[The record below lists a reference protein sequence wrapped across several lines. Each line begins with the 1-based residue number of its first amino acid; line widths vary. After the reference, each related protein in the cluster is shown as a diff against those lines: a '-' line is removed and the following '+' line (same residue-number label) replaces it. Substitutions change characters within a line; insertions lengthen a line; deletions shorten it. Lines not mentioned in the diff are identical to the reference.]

1 MKKTISK
8 EERKEELNKKEQ
20 EPAKKLFTDY
30 AKLLINKISQDTKTT
45 DLKTNLEYFLDNSNK
60 YNDQNFLFNS
70 IAFHIDSIC
79 KIEEFHS
86 FQAFQG
92 KTEKKESMRIIVAK
106 MIAQMLKDT
115 PNIKLDKTDT
125 IETVPIEV
133 LGDILTKI
141 TLRNWALDVIKDIET
156 DPKEFEEIINLDS
169 AKLKKLKKIM
179 FCNSKVANKI
189 TKLPTGRMAAVKI
202 DKTKNTEIFFQI
214 LTTNDSIKIDGN
226 LNYFDRF
233 VHDTISTFC
242 EQKQTVITPTM
253 ILKAMRGNPKQ
264 KDFSQEQ
271 IQAVLKSINKM
282 RYLSVKINATNEGNL
297 KKWNDKVI
305 FENYLLPIK
314 SVTVETG
321 GNRIDG
327 FKLLDIPPVWQ
338 YTKKTGQVAT
348 IQDTLIKKLKFD
360 KHGLT
365 YYLIYR
371 LNLLKHDKA
380 NKIKSNSNIIVI
392 KKLFEELNLLE
403 EYENKSKRKRIIDK
417 IIEIYEIWKNEGE
430 IKGYE
435 VIKEGNLK
443 AKIKI
448 KI

>member
-1 MKKTISK
+1 MRKTISK

-20 EPAKKLFTDY
+20 EPAKQLFTYY
-30 AKLLINKISQDTKTT
+30 AKLLMNKISQDTKTT
-45 DLKTNLEYFLDNSNK
+45 DLKTNLMYFLDNSNK
-60 YNDQNFLFNS
+60 YNEQNFLFNS
-70 IAFHIDSIC
+70 IVFHIDSIC

-86 FQAFQG
+86 FQTFQG
-92 KTEKKESMRIIVAK
+92 KTEKESMKIMVAK
-106 MIAQMLKDT
+106 MIKQMLRDT
-115 PNIKLDKTDT
+115 PKIKLDKTDT
-125 IETVPIEV
+125 LETVPIEV

-141 TLRNWALDVIKDIET
+141 TLRNWASAVIKDMET

-169 AKLKKLKKIM
+169 AKLKKLKQII

-189 TKLPTGRMAAVKI
+189 TKLPTGKKGSVKI
-202 DKTKNTEIFFQI
+202 DKAKNTETFFQI
-214 LTTNDSIKIDGN
+214 LTTNKSIKIDGN

-233 VHDTISTFC
+233 VHDTICTFL
-242 EQKQTVITPTM
+242 EQEQTVITPTM

-264 KDFSQEQ
+264 TNYSQEQ
-271 IQAVLKSINKM
+271 IQAVLESINKM

-371 LNLLKHDKA
+371 LNLLKHDKV